1 MLVKNFLFSIL
12 ICMPFIG
19 FSQIGVKAGFNFA
32 NITHS
37 KEINAGTRTG
47 FHAGIFYG
55 SKKGLLSSRTEL
67 LYSHQGYDFSTMT
80 NTGVVNL
87 DYLMLPQYLA
97 INITPLFQIQ
107 VGGQLAYLL
116 NAEVDS
122 TSTTGNQSA
131 DKIINLMNR
140 VDFGLGGGVEFSPI
154 NLLVVGARMNI
165 GLGKIFKAPEDG
177 KEYSFIPD
185 IDTKSNLFQLYAGIR
200 FGSD

>member
-1 MLVKNFLFSIL
+1 MKKFLFSIL
-12 ICMPFIG
+12 IGMPFLAY
-19 FSQIGVKAGFNFA
+19 SQLGVKAGPNFA
-32 NITHS
+32 NITHA
-37 KEINAGTRTG
+37 KEIKAGTRTG
-47 FHAGIFYG
+47 YHAGIFYG
-55 SKKGLLSSRTEL
+55 SSKGLLSSRTEL

-87 DYLMLPQYLA
+87 DYLLLPQFLA

-107 VGGQLAYLL
+107 LGGQIAYLI

-122 TSTTGNQSA
+122 TSSTGNNSA

-140 VDFGLGGGVEFSPI
+140 IDYGLGGGVEVHTI
-154 NLLVVGARMNI
+154 KMLVIGARVNI
-165 GLGKIFKAPEDG
+165 GMGKIFKVPEDG

-200 FGSD
+200 FGAD